1 MTGVEMNV
9 FLSKKTILPA
19 MTGLLLATGGCVGS
33 FDPQTDMTSPVA
45 PRIQELVDSHRQ
57 YPRWADFPA
66 TPTDLPQPAQVAAN
80 VNALNAESGALA
92 RQVASIDWT
101 LDGDPAA
108 FVESINRRFDP
119 ARMAPIGAQTP
130 EEVEAF
136 AEALRRRAAAPPPI
150 DRPRP

>member
-1 MTGVEMNV
+1 MNV
-9 FLSKKTILPA
+9 FLSKKTIVPA

-33 FDPQTDMTSPVA
+33 FDPQTDATSPLA
-45 PRIQELVDSHRQ
+45 PRIQELVDTHRD

-66 TPTDLPQPAQVAAN
+66 APKDLPQPAQVAAN
-80 VNALNAESGALA
+80 VQALGAESSTLA
-92 RQVASIDWT
+92 SQVAGIDWT
-101 LDGDPAA
+101 LDSDPAA
-108 FVESINRRFDP
+108 FVASIQQRFDP
-119 ARMAPIGAQTP
+119 ARMGPIGAQTP

>member
-9 FLSKKTILPA
+9 FLSKKTILLA
-19 MTGLLLATGGCVGS
+19 MTGLLLPAGGCVGS
-33 FDPQTDMTSPVA
+33 FDPQTDATSPLA
-45 PRIQELVDSHRQ
+45 PRIQQLVDANRN

-66 TPTDLPQPAQVAAN
+66 APTDVPQPAQVAAN
-80 VNALNAESGALA
+80 VSRLNADSGALA
-92 RQVASIDWT
+92 GQVAKIDWT
-101 LDGDPAA
+101 MDSDPTA
-108 FVESINRRFDP
+108 FIESIQRRFD
-119 ARMAPIGAQTP
+119 AAKMAPIGAQTP

>member
-1 MTGVEMNV
+1 MTGGEMNV

-33 FDPQTDMTSPVA
+33 FDPQTDATSPLA
-45 PRIQELVDSHRQ
+45 PRIQELVDANRD

-66 TPTDLPQPAQVAAN
+66 EPTDLPQPAQVAAN
-80 VNALNAESGALA
+80 VSALGVQSGALA
-92 RQVASIDWT
+92 SQVAGIDWV
-101 LDGDPAA
+101 LDSDPTA

-130 EEVEAF
+130 EQVEAF
-136 AEALRRRAAAPPPI
+136 AESLRRRAAAPPPI
-150 DRPRP
+150 DRPRS

>member
-1 MTGVEMNV
+1 MNV
-9 FLSKKTILPA
+9 FLSKKTIVPA

-33 FDPQTDMTSPVA
+33 FDPETDATSPLA
-45 PRIQELVDSHRQ
+45 PRIQELVDQKRE

-66 TPTDLPQPAQVAAN
+66 APTDLPEPAQVAAN
-80 VNALNAESGALA
+80 VQALNADSSVLA
-92 RQVASIDWT
+92 AQVAGIDWT
-101 LDGDPAA
+101 LDSDPAV
-108 FVESINRRFDP
+108 FVASVQQRFDP
-119 ARMAPIGAQTP
+119 APIGAQTP

>member
-1 MTGVEMNV
+1 MNV

-45 PRIQELVDSHRQ
+45 PRVQELVDAHRD

-66 TPTDLPQPAQVAAN
+66 TPTDVPQPAQVAAN
-80 VNALNAESGALA
+80 VNALNTDSSALA
-92 RQVASIDWT
+92 SQVAKIDWT
-101 LDGDPAA
+101 LTGDPAA
-108 FVESINRRFDP
+108 FVESIQQRFDP
-119 ARMAPIGAQTP
+119 AKMAPIGAQTP
-130 EEVEAF
+130 DEVEAF

>member
-1 MTGVEMNV
+1 MNV

-19 MTGLLLATGGCVGS
+19 MTGLLLLTGGCVGS
-33 FDPQTDMTSPVA
+33 FDPQTDATSPLA
-45 PRIQELVDSHRQ
+45 PRIQELVDTHRA

-66 TPTDLPQPAQVAAN
+66 APTDLPPPPQVAAA
-80 VNALNAESGALA
+80 VGTLNADSGALA
-92 RQVASIDWT
+92 TQVAGIDWT
-101 LDGDPAA
+101 LDSDPAA

-130 EEVEAF
+130 DEVEVF
-136 AEALRRRAAAPPPI
+136 AESLRRRAAAPPPI

>member
-45 PRIQELVDSHRQ
+45 PRVQELVDAHRE

-66 TPTDLPQPAQVAAN
+66 APTNLPQPAEIAAN
-80 VNALNAESGALA
+80 VNALNADSGALA
-92 RQVASIDWT
+92 TQVAGIDWT
-101 LDGDPAA
+101 LDSDPTA

-136 AEALRRRAAAPPPI
+136 AESLRRRAAAPPPI

>member
-9 FLSKKTILPA
+9 FLSKKMILPA

-45 PRIQELVDSHRQ
+45 PRVQELVDAHRQ

-80 VNALNAESGALA
+80 VQALNTDSSTLTS
-92 RQVASIDWT
+92 QVAGIDWT
-101 LDGDPAA
+101 MDSDPAA

-136 AEALRRRAAAPPPI
+136 AAALRRRAAAPPPI

>member
-1 MTGVEMNV
+1 MNV

-19 MTGLLLATGGCVGS
+19 MTGLMLAAGGCVGS
-33 FDPQTDMTSPVA
+33 FDPQTDATSTMA
-45 PRIQELVDSHRQ
+45 PRVQEIVDVHRQ

-66 TPTDLPQPAQVAAN
+66 APRDVPQPGQVAAN
-80 VNALNAESGALA
+80 VNALNASSGVLA
-92 RQVASIDWT
+92 TQVAGIDWT
-101 LDGDPAA
+101 LESDPAA
-108 FVESINRRFDP
+108 FVESISRRFDP

-136 AEALRRRAAAPPPI
+136 AEALRHRAAAPPPI

>member
-1 MTGVEMNV
+1 MNV
-9 FLSKKTILPA
+9 FLSKKTIVPA

-33 FDPQTDMTSPVA
+33 FDPETDATSPLA
-45 PRIQELVDSHRQ
+45 PRIQELVDQKRE

-66 TPTDLPQPAQVAAN
+66 APTDLPEPAQVAAN
-80 VNALNAESGALA
+80 VQALNADSSVLA
-92 RQVASIDWT
+92 AQVAGIDWT
-101 LDGDPAA
+101 LDSDPAV
-108 FVESINRRFDP
+108 FVASVQQRFDP
-119 ARMAPIGAQTP
+119 AKMAPIGAQTP